1 MFVGGLVLAWI
12 LHYKNKRVLL
22 YQRLTLRLFAKLGVG
37 LLDLHGARGVHGQH
51 HELRA
56 QVHHAGA
63 AEAPRAQLDGHL

>member
-1 MFVGGLVLAWI
+1 M
-12 LHYKNKRVLL
+12 LL